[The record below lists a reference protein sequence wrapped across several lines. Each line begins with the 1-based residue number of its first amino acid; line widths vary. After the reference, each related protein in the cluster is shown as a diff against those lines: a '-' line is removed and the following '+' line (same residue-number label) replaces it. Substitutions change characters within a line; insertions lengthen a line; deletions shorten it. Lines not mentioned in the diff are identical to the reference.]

1 MVKQGDMRIA
11 SYQCKQLQSVTDCM
25 SVHASVQMGYVVQ
38 AAQSLL
44 AFDGINMTAEE
55 LHDSTIGVQADRH
68 AAC

>member
-1 MVKQGDMRIA
+1 
-11 SYQCKQLQSVTDCM
+11 M

-38 AAQSLL
+38 ASQSLV

-55 LHDSTIGVQADRH
+55 QHDSTIGVQADRH